1 MEETIVSESLMSE
14 ELQAVAD
21 VLMMDVAQQWLR
33 AIIILIVGLVLARIV
48 TRALFLTLESVMGA
62 DTATLLRRFVF
73 YGLVMIVVMTSLR
86 ELGFSLSVILGAAGI
101 FTVAVGF
108 AAQTSASNLI
118 SGIFLVTEKS
128 FKLGDAIKVGDIT
141 GEVLSIDLLS
151 VKLRQFD
158 NIYVR
163 VPNETLIK
171 SNISNLTHFPIRRL
185 DLQIGVA
192 YKEQIGVVRELLMEV
207 AGDFPL
213 CLDQPEPLVIF
224 QGFGD
229 SALNLQ
235 FSVWAERTNYLAL
248 RNGMPERVKQAFDEK
263 GIEIPFPHVS
273 LYVGSQ
279 TGPLPVVLHDAKSQ
293 SGS

>member
-1 MEETIVSESLMSE
+1 MEEGIVSEVLTSDE
-14 ELQAVAD
+14 VQTVAD

-33 AIIILIVGLVLARIV
+33 ALFIIIVGLVLAKFL
-48 TRALFLTLESVMGA
+48 TRALYLALESLMGA

-73 YGLVMIVVMTSLR
+73 YGLVAVVVMAALR

-101 FTVAVGF
+101 LTVAVGF

-151 VKLRQFD
+151 VKLRQYD

-207 AGDFPL
+207 ANDFPL

-235 FSVWAERTNYLAL
+235 FSVWAERTNFLAL
-248 RNGMPERVKQAFDEK
+248 RNGMPERIKQAFDEK

-279 TGPLPVVLHDAKSQ
+279 TGPLPIILHDAKDKSD
-293 SGS
+293 S